1 VLTLAFSGVS
11 QLRAFGQDIGK
22 TSGQPLGGAVNKSQ
36 SGGHG
41 IYVCLSTFRREVIR
55 QSCHMY
61 IRGGGGCGKKQ
72 KMMEKMRKRKNKCK
86 M

>member
-1 VLTLAFSGVS
+1 L
-11 QLRAFGQDIGK
+11 GK
-22 TSGQPLGGAVNKSQ
+22 HRDTQPEEQ
-36 SGGHG
+36 STNPNPGGHG